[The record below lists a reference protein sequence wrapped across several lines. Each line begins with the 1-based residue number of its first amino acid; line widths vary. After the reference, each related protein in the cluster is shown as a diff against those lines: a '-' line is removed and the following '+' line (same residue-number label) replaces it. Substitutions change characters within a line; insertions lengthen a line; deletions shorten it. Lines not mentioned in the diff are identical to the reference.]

1 LGAIYS
7 DMTEAEI
14 RRSFI
19 SGLETNG
26 YRYEIVGD
34 KIIVTH
40 SGEVYMGL
48 RKYIPSGLEFRNGG
62 DVNLAGV
69 ESIPPGVEFNNLG
82 GVFLGKK
89 LKRGMKMWVSQW
101 EGNIEGID
109 SKRLLNLM
117 IKNGLL
123 SER

>member
-1 LGAIYS
+1 
-7 DMTEAEI
+7 MTQKEI

-19 SGLETNG
+19 SGLETNE
-26 YRYEIVGD
+26 YRYELVGD

-48 RKYIPSGLEFRNGG
+48 RKFIPSGLEFRNGG
-62 DVNLAGV
+62 DVNLAGI
-69 ESIPPGVEFNNLG
+69 ENIPVGVEFNNLG
-82 GVFLGKK
+82 GVFLGRK
-89 LKRGMKMWVSQW
+89 LTCGMKGWMSQW

-117 IKNGLL
+117 ISRGLFI
-123 SER
+123 